1 MLSKLF
7 PSVTPTFNN
16 VPLFMLPNDVIE
28 DATNHWERSMA
39 RKHLAAYAYK
49 AMDLLPATHHQLIC
63 AAIDDLLNDQYDE
76 LIILAPPGSAKS
88 SYTSHALS
96 SYFMGRHPERN
107 IILATHTSDLSE
119 RWSRKV
125 RNTLTSPEHQLI
137 FPASILSKDSTSV
150 SRWATTEGGELLA
163 AGVGGAIL
171 GFRAD
176 LGVIDD
182 PIGGFEQAQSI
193 TQLGKVHDWYETDF
207 VTRLKPEAK
216 TVLICQRLARN
227 DLAGYLIDRNISNP
241 TKRQFILKLP
251 MLCVDPT
258 TDPLHREQGDR
269 LWPEWYTE
277 QMVMDAKRDD
287 FKWRTLYQQ
296 EPPSDTGSWASTED
310 FRFAPTPAYDP
321 KLNYYVCC
329 DLALSV
335 GTGDYTVMLTVAH
348 DPTTQRVHIVDLYRR
363 RVDPDESSDA
373 LVALVKTYKPLEVLI
388 DDDNAAK
395 VWMQLVAT
403 RARSQSTPVNWH
415 PLPMRGQNKEV
426 RAAALRGMFKR
437 GMVWFDPSK
446 DWTNIIINECLQFP
460 NALGSGVDDCVD
472 SLSLM
477 GRRLTYLQAQ
487 STVTLPSPQLTI
499 QSMTLDKLFADQPR
513 RSSRL

>member
-1 MLSKLF
+1 
-7 PSVTPTFNN
+7 
-16 VPLFMLPNDVIE
+16 
-28 DATNHWERSMA
+28 
-39 RKHLAAYAYK
+39 
-49 AMDLLPATHHQLIC
+49 
-63 AAIDDLLNDQYDE
+63 
-76 LIILAPPGSAKS
+76 
-88 SYTSHALS
+88 
-96 SYFMGRHPERN
+96 
-107 IILATHTSDLSE
+107 
-119 RWSRKV
+119 
-125 RNTLTSPEHQLI
+125 
-137 FPASILSKDSTSV
+137 
-150 SRWATTEGGELLA
+150 
-163 AGVGGAIL
+163 
-171 GFRAD
+171 
-176 LGVIDD
+176 
-182 PIGGFEQAQSI
+182 
-193 TQLGKVHDWYETDF
+193 
-207 VTRLKPEAK
+207 
-216 TVLICQRLARN
+216 
-227 DLAGYLIDRNISNP
+227 
-241 TKRQFILKLP
+241 
-251 MLCVDPT
+251 
-258 TDPLHREQGDR
+258 LHREQGDR